1 MGSLAGCFKRLG
13 IEGAEA
19 DYIRSTIKAYRED
32 GMAGPEANVKGI
44 GDLINDLT
52 EERQSVLE
60 QIYAQAPELKPQE
73 KVPTPPAEKLPA
85 PPTVTVDP
93 QRFEPIHLEPV
104 FMVNPSPDAAWQST
118 APGRLDKVI
127 RVMQDKNVDLKQIVE
142 AMQKAGI
149 EVPDELNPVYREE
162 MFHKRA
168 QQRTDDFDNKELRP
182 LIDLMKKHGI
192 ELKQLDEYAHARH
205 VLNDHLNARLQ
216 DLNPDLEGKPEFEK
230 LAGISDQEAREIL
243 AKYDDKP
250 MGDLMSRVDAM
261 VEKTRNLMVEYGLE
275 SQERI
280 DNWRKQYRSYVPLHR
295 EGFEE
300 EGNPT
305 GTGYS
310 VRGSSVKDRLG
321 SALKVT
327 NVIANIAQAR
337 DQVISRGEKMR
348 PVTALAGLLL
358 KYPNHEFA
366 KLDKYSPIE
375 YTDPS
380 TGLTERVPGDVG
392 GYQRPM
398 IRRRVPASLEDY
410 LDSKGMTEQDLET
423 MGRKELQDFRKQYR
437 AWSLS
442 HSTVKFFPDPTYKG
456 RPNVVN
462 FRVKGKDYA
471 IIFNEDDARAL
482 ETAKGLKNLDTVQ
495 LNVIVKAIAPFTR
508 YLASINTQYNPIF
521 GVVNFIRDV
530 QFASLT
536 LASTELAG
544 KQREIMANVKS
555 AWVGVYKDAR
565 ASRNGQELNS
575 PEAEL
580 WRRFEHVG
588 GPTGYRDLFFS
599 STDRAQE
606 LERLLSPSGFGKIRS
621 PQQFMKAVEGTA
633 VFKWL
638 SDYNLAMENSIR
650 LAVFKTGIESGLS
663 DLKAASLAKNI
674 TVNFNKKGQVGAQM
688 GALYAFFNANIQ
700 GTARIAETLFQR
712 TPDGG
717 ARLSSVG
724 KQIVFGGLMLGVAQ
738 SFALMAAGF
747 EDDEPPEF
755 VKQRNLVIPT
765 FQSDKGYLQIPLPL
779 GFNLLPT
786 AGRLAAETVS
796 QFLRGQPPKAMDR
809 GAKFMEA
816 MINTF
821 SPLGGSVNLLQELAP
836 TILDTPVALSQNVDW
851 TGKQIYQEDISKVR
865 QTPGHSRA
873 KDSAT
878 IWAVG
883 ISKAL
888 NWATGGSDYTPG
900 SVSPSPDAIDY
911 LVGQAGGGVLR
922 EFSKLAQLGRGMIS
936 GEEVPEH
943 KIPLLGRFYGTSGG
957 STGTRDRFYDNIRDV
972 NRHALEVEGRAK
984 DGGDFSSYAKE
995 HPEYQLRTTALR
1007 FQKEIGRLRD
1017 DKERLI
1023 DSGAPK
1029 EQVKQREQQISNVM
1043 KMFND
1048 QVDRLKGID
1057 TAK

>member
-1 MGSLAGCFKRLG
+1 
-13 IEGAEA
+13 
-19 DYIRSTIKAYRED
+19 
-32 GMAGPEANVKGI
+32 MAGPEANVKGI
-44 GDLINDLT
+44 QDLITDLT

-73 KVPTPPAEKLPA
+73 KAEPVPTEPP
-85 PPTVTVDP
+85 PPPSLAVDP
-93 QRFEPIHLEPV
+93 RRFEPINIESL
-104 FMVNPSPDAAWQST
+104 FAVNPSPEAAWQST
-118 APGRLDKVI
+118 DPGRLDKVI
-127 RVMQDKNVDLKQIVE
+127 RVMQDKTVDLKRIVE
-142 AMQKAGI
+142 AMQKSGVS
-149 EVPDELNPVYREE
+149 VPDDLNPVFREE

-168 QQRTDDFDNKELRP
+168 QQRTDDFNNKELKP
-182 LIDLMKKHGI
+182 LIDLMKQHGI
-192 ELKQLDEYAHARH
+192 ELQHLDEYAHARH
-205 VLNDHLNARLQ
+205 VLDDHLNQRLQ
-216 DLNPDLEGKPEFEK
+216 DLNPDMEGTPEFER
-230 LAGISDQEAREIL
+230 LAGISDEEARAVL
-243 AKYDDKP
+243 AKYDKGV
-250 MGDLMSRVDAM
+250 MSDLMSRVDGM
-261 VEKTRNLMVEYGLE
+261 VEKTRDMMVEYGLE

-280 DNWRKQYRSYVPLHR
+280 DGWREQYKSYVPLHR
-295 EGFEE
+295 EGFEG
-300 EGNPT
+300 EGNST

-337 DQVISRGEKMR
+337 DTVISRGEKMR

-358 KYPNHEFA
+358 KFPNHEFA

-380 TGLTERVPGDVG
+380 TGLTETIPSDIG

-398 IRRRVPASLEDY
+398 VRRRVPGSLEDY
-410 LDSKGMTEQDLET
+410 LDMKGMTEQDLET
-423 MGRKELQDFRKQYR
+423 MDRDTLKDFRKQYR

-456 RPNVVN
+456 RPNIVN

-471 IIFNEDDARAL
+471 IIFNEDNERAL

-495 LNVIVKAIAPFTR
+495 LNAIVKAIAPFTR

-521 GVVNFIRDV
+521 GIVNFVRDV
-530 QFASLT
+530 QFASLA
-536 LASTELAG
+536 LSSTELAG
-544 KQREIMANVKS
+544 KQKEIMRNAYS
-555 AWVGVYKDAR
+555 AWTSIYKDAK
-565 ASRNGQELNS
+565 AIRNGQELNS

-606 LERLLSPSGFGKIRS
+606 LERLLSKSGFGKIRS

-688 GALYAFFNANIQ
+688 GALYAFFNANVQ
-700 GTARIAETLFQR
+700 GTARIAETLFTR

-717 ARLSSVG
+717 ARLSAVG
-724 KQIVFGGLMLGVAQ
+724 KQIVFGGLILGVAQ
-738 SFALMAAGF
+738 SFALMVAGF

-765 FQSDKGYLQIPLPL
+765 FQSDKGYVQIPLPL

-786 AGRLAAETVS
+786 AGRLATETVS

-809 GAKFMEA
+809 GAKFLEA

-821 SPLGGSVNLLQELAP
+821 SPLGGSANLLQEIAP

-851 TGKQIYQEDISKVR
+851 TGKQIYQEDISKVK

-900 SVSPSPDAIDY
+900 VVSPSPDAIDY
-911 LVGQAGGGVLR
+911 LLGQAGGGIVR
-922 EFSKLAQLGRGMIS
+922 EFVSKPAQMARGAIT
-936 GEEVPEH
+936 GEAVPFH
-943 KIPLLGRFYGTSGG
+943 KVPLLGRFYGSSGG
-957 STGTRDRFYDNIRDV
+957 TTGTRDRFYDNIRDV

-984 DGGDFSSYAKE
+984 DGGDFSDYAKE
-995 HPEYQLRTTALR
+995 HPEYQMRTTALR

-1029 EQVKQREQQISNVM
+1029 EQVRQREQQITNVM
-1043 KMFND
+1043 QMFND
-1048 QVDRLKGID
+1048 QIDRLKG
-1057 TAK
+1057 K